1 MDRPSWA
8 PTDVDINQPSI
19 ARVYDYF
26 LGGSHNF
33 AADREFGDRM
43 TAAVPGT
50 TWVVRQNR
58 DFLGRA
64 VRYFAGQGIDQ
75 FLDIGSGIPTVGNV
89 HEVAAGVLAEP
100 RVAYVDNDP
109 VAIAHSRAILA
120 DVPNATIIGADLR
133 DVRAL
138 LGRPEL
144 RAALDLDRPIG
155 ILLAAVLHF
164 VLDDAVA
171 IEIVTEL
178 AAAVPAGS
186 YLAISHATAE
196 ISQDEAAQ
204 VRSLYD
210 RQVAKLALRSRAEI
224 VALFDGLELV
234 PPGVVQTPFWRP
246 DGDLESTP
254 DPGRYPGYVGVAR
267 IG

>member
-1 MDRPSWA
+1 VDRPSWA

-33 AADREFGDRM
+33 AADREFGERM
-43 TAAVPGT
+43 IATVPRT
-50 TWVVRQNR
+50 TWVVKQNR

-64 VRYFAGQGIDQ
+64 VRFLAEQGIDQ

-89 HEVAAGVLAEP
+89 HEVAAAVLTAP

-120 DVPNATIIGADLR
+120 DVPNATIIGADLL
-133 DVRAL
+133 DVRDL

-144 RAALDLDRPIG
+144 RSALDFDRPVG

-164 VLDDAVA
+164 ILDDDAA
-171 IEIVTEL
+171 RTIVREL
-178 AAAVPAGS
+178 TAAVPPGS
-186 YLAISHATAE
+186 YLAISHATNEAQ
-196 ISQDEAAQ
+196 QDEAQQ
-204 VRSLYD
+204 VQSLYN
-210 RQVAKLALRSRAEI
+210 RQVARLALRPRDDI
-224 VALFDGLELV
+224 VALFDGVELV
-234 PPGVVQTPFWRP
+234 EPGVVPAPLWRP
-246 DGDLESTP
+246 DGEVESAP
-254 DPGRYPGYVGVAR
+254 DPNSYPGYVGVAR